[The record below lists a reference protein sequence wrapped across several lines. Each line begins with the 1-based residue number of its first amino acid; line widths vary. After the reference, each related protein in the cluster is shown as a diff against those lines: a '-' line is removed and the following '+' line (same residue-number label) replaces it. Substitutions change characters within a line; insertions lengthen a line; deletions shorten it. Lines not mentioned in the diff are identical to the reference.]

1 MRRGQWIFLA
11 LLAALL
17 CGSAAGPSH
26 VVSNTPAGQ
35 MSNSLPIAIFRFGW
49 TNSANMAWEF
59 AAPLPHSATVHNTDD
74 DL

>member
-1 MRRGQWIFLA
+1 
-11 LLAALL
+11 
-17 CGSAAGPSH
+17 
-26 VVSNTPAGQ
+26 

-59 AAPLPHSATVHNTDD
+59 AAPLPHSATMHNMDD